1 MGSLAYRPHK
11 SGTLGSVEHQANEG
25 RKNSRDLYTATGDE
39 RRGMANQPWLN
50 EIASKVDH
58 AQQLYHRLII
68 LIGATG
74 AGSTVAEHR
83 GLKPINVSMQLGEP
97 LLNLSARRRPL
108 QIGGLL
114 EEIVGEEGE
123 EVVLLDHL
131 EILFEKSL
139 KQDPLRLLQG
149 ISRSRTVVAV
159 WSGILEDGSLTYAVP
174 GHPEHRRY
182 PATDLLLVIAEASG
196 DADGQA

>member
-1 MGSLAYRPHK
+1 MG
-11 SGTLGSVEHQANEG
+11 
-25 RKNSRDLYTATGDE
+25 
-39 RRGMANQPWLN
+39 NQPWLN
-50 EIASKVDH
+50 EIASKIDH
-58 AQQLYHRLII
+58 AQQLYLRLII
-68 LIGATG
+68 LIDTTSVGAN
-74 AGSTVAEHR
+74 VAEHL
-83 GLKPINVSMQLGEP
+83 GLKRINVSMQLSER

-108 QIGGLL
+108 QVGRLL

-182 PATDLLLVIAEASG
+182 PATDLLLVTAEAPG

>member
-1 MGSLAYRPHK
+1 
-11 SGTLGSVEHQANEG
+11 
-25 RKNSRDLYTATGDE
+25 
-39 RRGMANQPWLN
+39 MANQPWLN

-68 LIGATG
+68 LIGTISVG
-74 AGSTVAEHR
+74 ANVAEHLGFKR
-83 GLKPINVSMQLGEP
+83 INVSMQLSER

-108 QIGGLL
+108 QVGRLL

-123 EVVLLDHL
+123 EVILLDHL

-149 ISRSRTVVAV
+149 ISRSRTIVAV

-182 PATDLLLVIAEASG
+182 PATDLLLVTAEASG
-196 DADGQA
+196 DTDGQA

>member
-1 MGSLAYRPHK
+1 
-11 SGTLGSVEHQANEG
+11 
-25 RKNSRDLYTATGDE
+25 
-39 RRGMANQPWLN
+39 MANQPWLN
-50 EIASKVDH
+50 EIASKVDY

-74 AGSTVAEHR
+74 AGSTVAEHLS
-83 GLKPINVSMQLGEP
+83 LKRINVSMQLSER
-97 LLNLSARRRPL
+97 LLNLPARRRPL
-108 QIGGLL
+108 HVGRLL
-114 EEIVGEEGE
+114 EAIAGEEGE
-123 EVVLLDHL
+123 EVVLLDNL

-149 ISRSRTVVAV
+149 ISRNRTVVAV

-182 PATDLLLVIAEASG
+182 PATDLLLVTAETSV
-196 DADGQA
+196 DTDGQA

>member
-1 MGSLAYRPHK
+1 
-11 SGTLGSVEHQANEG
+11 
-25 RKNSRDLYTATGDE
+25 
-39 RRGMANQPWLN
+39 MANQPWLN

>member
-1 MGSLAYRPHK
+1 
-11 SGTLGSVEHQANEG
+11 
-25 RKNSRDLYTATGDE
+25 
-39 RRGMANQPWLN
+39 MANRPWLN

-68 LIGATG
+68 LTG
-74 AGSTVAEHR
+74 ANGAGTTVAEHL
-83 GLKPINVSMQLGEP
+83 GLKRINVSMQLSER

-108 QIGGLL
+108 QMGRLL
-114 EEIVGEEGE
+114 EEIIGEEGE
-123 EVVLLDHL
+123 EAVLLDHL

-139 KQDPLRLLQG
+139 QQDPLRLLRG

-174 GHPEHRRY
+174 GHPEYRHY
-182 PATDLLLVIAEASG
+182 TTTELLLVIAEASG
-196 DADGQA
+196 GADGQA